1 MLNETFSMIFKHR
14 VPTSKLLYYTRDLMM
29 TSTALS
35 TSILLASSSSL
46 LSAQQTW
53 GDSRNFPHISLC
65 TTTARPAGCGGNFL
79 YNQGFFPWCQKP
91 EQIVAP
97 ASILESSFNYSFR
110 RTAELK
116 NKGQKEALPQKCKV
130 SFTKAKEGRGA
141 YSFTGGCKLT
151 ETRPGITSR
160 SSDYNPN
167 DLIDL
172 LKNL

>member
-1 MLNETFSMIFKHR
+1 
-14 VPTSKLLYYTRDLMM
+14 MM
-29 TSTALS
+29 
-35 TSILLASSSSL
+35 
-46 LSAQQTW
+46 
-53 GDSRNFPHISLC
+53 P
-65 TTTARPAGCGGNFL
+65 
-79 YNQGFFPWCQKP
+79 KP
-91 EQIVAP
+91 EQIEANVVVVEKLLFLNRR
-97 ASILESSFNYSFR
+97 SIIHFATE
-110 RTAELK
+110 K

>member
-1 MLNETFSMIFKHR
+1 
-14 VPTSKLLYYTRDLMM
+14 MM
-29 TSTALS
+29 
-35 TSILLASSSSL
+35 
-46 LSAQQTW
+46 
-53 GDSRNFPHISLC
+53 P
-65 TTTARPAGCGGNFL
+65 
-79 YNQGFFPWCQKP
+79 KP
-91 EQIVAP
+91 EQIEYKTVEVGSS
-97 ASILESSFNYSFR
+97 ASILESSSIIHF
-110 RTAELK
+110 AG